1 MELDLN
7 IAHVNSS
14 QKKRKAKIFG
24 SLERGLDK
32 VITMLTPSKK
42 KRSTRDCPRKLKV
55 WLLEKNLHKR
65 KQQYNGKLTSS
76 KLPFLFKY
84 GDGLILEK
92 PRGATRVPCPSEVRG
107 LSSETRCRHSP
118 S

>member
-7 IAHVNSS
+7 LALVDSS

-42 KRSTRDCPRKLKV
+42 KRCTRHCPRKLKV
-55 WLLEKNLHKR
+55 RLLQRSYIRTSIIIILINYIC
-65 KQQYNGKLTSS
+65 YN
-76 KLPFLFKY
+76 FCN
-84 GDGLILEK
+84 IIIN
-92 PRGATRVPCPSEVRG
+92 V
-107 LSSETRCRHSP
+107 
-118 S
+118 